1 MKKRITSGILALCM
15 LISLFPVTAL
25 ATYSDIDGHWGEEAI
40 EKWSEYG
47 IVEGDGKNFNP
58 DGLMTRGA
66 AAAVFARLLGLSDK
80 ADISK
85 YTDVNADAWYA
96 DAIAMCVEAGI
107 MSGVAGNLMDPNG
120 PLTREQFFVMYA
132 RALGIEEEETM
143 DKSFNDAGEISDWA
157 QGSINALVNKG
168 FIDGISDGT
177 LAPDVDINR
186 ASVISLLDK
195 SIAAYVNED
204 NAEVT
209 VEGNGIVLVV
219 ADNVTIKGEGDIT
232 LVAATDGEVEFKDF
246 EGEVAINIV
255 SDGAEIKNAPADAE
269 LNVKEG
275 VEDAKVNDKVVDETT
290 NEVPSAGGS
299 TGGGS
304 TGGGSTG
311 GGSTGGGSTG
321 GGSTGGD
328 STGGGSTGGDST
340 EGNDPAEDIP
350 VQAVTDITSMQ
361 QTGMTIKIGVEL
373 PSDMTGID
381 YFTLAFYDS
390 VYEEAS
396 KMEGITCS
404 KDHPY
409 FYVDRDKFDTR
420 YMYDTVEIVSK
431 PLEGYKEAVYTEAVS
446 TNITRTNL
454 NITPYF
460 EAVTADGNT
469 NRLTVEFDKAAM
481 NAFMHTAVWENE
493 NEEYPIDNEN
503 AYSDVEADGMSVYR
517 STIAAEIAAINAETA
532 LVGLRG
538 WNVSQLDEV
547 NGKWTITA
555 NIYEAVENKAVEIK
569 TVTPEN
575 PQPSQGNLHFVAN
588 SYTGLPDLVWD
599 AVDGAAEYKV
609 IFTPHPE
616 SDAGTDPVEVTTDS
630 NSLILYTLRVNGYV
644 GIKVIAVDENGNAIE
659 TFEDEDMFFGID
671 TEPDTNTDSTP
682 KAEFSGPDDNGNYN
696 VAVSGFKANSVIW
709 LELFDANDNREFEIM
724 GETDG
729 NGKANLTVGH
739 PVANIAGC
747 IADGKYSITR
757 IETLEMQDTSARIK
771 FWWNITKAQVPA
783 EEEVQSKMRF
793 ETDSKG
799 IAILKWDAVEGVND
813 YKVIITD
820 VNNNTVEKTA
830 GHNTMILHNL
840 PANGY
845 RGIKIIARDS
855 AQTEL
860 AVYED
865 ADMFFAINTK
875 DAEGNA
881 PTVTFNKNNDGTY
894 HVEVIGYKAESAFWL
909 ELFDKNGNRK
919 FDTIEY
925 TDEEG
930 NAYFDIQS
938 SNAAECIAEGK
949 YSFTGIATTELRDNN
964 AVLQLEWVIEM
975 TQCTPEVELVKVNAA
990 TGINNIEK
998 HGSVQVHVDLP
1009 EDKTG
1014 IEYFTFT
1021 FYDSTNPEASRME
1034 GITCNE
1040 GDPTFYVTEDKFDSR
1055 FNYDRAEVT
1064 SLPLE
1069 GYEKAV
1075 YTENVSINIEQ
1086 ITVGISP
1093 VFVMPTDGNPNRVE
1107 ITLDNALTPGML
1119 MHIAVWENAEAE
1131 QPIMNTNI
1139 GEYNNVSSDGLSV
1152 SRSVSEAE
1160 STAIQA
1166 GNALISI
1173 DKYSFSAEKKNDVW
1187 TLDFTNIKS
1196 AKTAVQIQQPQ
1207 QPSATIENV
1216 RFESE
1221 NGCVYLK
1228 WDAVA
1233 NAKKYEVKF
1242 TTDGG
1247 TTWGNKTNAGNN
1259 FFRICLEDA
1268 AVYNGVKI
1276 SAIDVDGNVITTAED
1291 MSLSLTVTQGAALE
1305 WGNRVISLTKVKT
1318 NEYDMEITGMP
1329 ANAHYDVKF
1338 VTELGSNAY
1347 SKFGSDADANGV
1359 AVSTIS
1365 SSKLDNCVENGYYS
1379 IIEHDA
1385 ATVTNN
1391 GKTVSVTVR
1400 MTEEKKCTEEEE
1412 SGIVTGVYF
1421 SNCEGVY
1428 LMWNIAEDD
1437 YNQYNYDVYLS
1448 ENGGTDWTF
1457 VGSVSDESLDVMTP
1471 YLRSEAYA
1479 TVTYNAVKIVASCGG
1494 TEVETFVDKEI
1505 SLKLTPLSSIQNPT
1519 VSFKHI
1525 EAGNYY
1531 TSTIKMNVERNTE
1544 YRAFFYDTAKNP
1556 VSAEYIYFN
1565 NYGSGQENTFYFANQ
1580 STVNAIKNGYY
1591 EIAAIK
1597 DVSVDGTGKSAS
1609 YKIGKTPALVAC
1621 TPSDSLDVEI
1631 KVIEG
1636 TGDVQVNFEM
1646 PAEYDSVKLVIT
1658 EKGYSTEIFSE
1669 ELNGNVI
1676 PDITKYLPHTEYN
1689 ANYSIN
1695 LVGIKSGVKQDVF
1708 ATIPVAVTVYDIQPY
1723 SYEMVFG
1730 SDGKNH
1736 TAKLQPRNGALKLLA
1751 SWNDGMNVAIP
1762 APTEEMNFALASDVV
1777 LTDGDYISISAILSA
1792 SVEDGMVNVKM
1803 TPAAK
1808 TEYEEIGQAWLNAG
1822 VGDISFNWSAHP
1834 TTNEYAV
1841 GKSYETL
1848 TTKVENSTVLSILE
1862 FIVGMKEN
1870 TAMDVYVESRY
1881 PTGEWARLNNAVTIK
1896 EGSSVDMG
1904 IIGQADG
1911 SYKFETNVP
1920 ANTGRMFVFEM
1931 VDPDGNRIS
1940 GYNGYYGDSS
1950 TTDRRIYVM
1959 PNETINVA
1967 PYEGCTFNVY
1977 QYDWTIGANL
1987 NTVEVTRSYKKNI
2000 PFVAYEGFVAET
2012 EVRTEA
2018 EFTAAINKSGTVKL
2032 MSNIT
2037 LAYEPGKLAVYANRG
2052 GAVTLDLNGYNLHLD
2067 QNINFNIENG
2077 KQMTIKNGTITG
2089 YVAGEYEDVEGVN
2102 SSSKIMVGTGS
2113 YFELLDGTYV
2123 NVEATTS
2130 ESIVIKD
2137 AVINGYVVASAPQ
2150 VTIEN

>member
-299 TGGGS
+299 TSGGSTGGDSTGGGS

-328 STGGGSTGGDST
+328 STGGGSTGGGSTGGDST

-350 VQAVTDITSMQ
+350 VQAVT
-361 QTGMTIKIGVEL
+361 
-373 PSDMTGID
+373 
-381 YFTLAFYDS
+381 
-390 VYEEAS
+390 
-396 KMEGITCS
+396 
-404 KDHPY
+404 
-409 FYVDRDKFDTR
+409 
-420 YMYDTVEIVSK
+420 
-431 PLEGYKEAVYTEAVS
+431 
-446 TNITRTNL
+446 
-454 NITPYF
+454 
-460 EAVTADGNT
+460 
-469 NRLTVEFDKAAM
+469 
-481 NAFMHTAVWENE
+481 
-493 NEEYPIDNEN
+493 
-503 AYSDVEADGMSVYR
+503 
-517 STIAAEIAAINAETA
+517 
-532 LVGLRG
+532 
-538 WNVSQLDEV
+538 
-547 NGKWTITA
+547 
-555 NIYEAVENKAVEIK
+555 
-569 TVTPEN
+569 
-575 PQPSQGNLHFVAN
+575 
-588 SYTGLPDLVWD
+588 
-599 AVDGAAEYKV
+599 
-609 IFTPHPE
+609 
-616 SDAGTDPVEVTTDS
+616 
-630 NSLILYTLRVNGYV
+630 
-644 GIKVIAVDENGNAIE
+644 
-659 TFEDEDMFFGID
+659 
-671 TEPDTNTDSTP
+671 
-682 KAEFSGPDDNGNYN
+682 
-696 VAVSGFKANSVIW
+696 
-709 LELFDANDNREFEIM
+709 
-724 GETDG
+724 
-729 NGKANLTVGH
+729 
-739 PVANIAGC
+739 
-747 IADGKYSITR
+747 
-757 IETLEMQDTSARIK
+757 
-771 FWWNITKAQVPA
+771 
-783 EEEVQSKMRF
+783 
-793 ETDSKG
+793 
-799 IAILKWDAVEGVND
+799 
-813 YKVIITD
+813 
-820 VNNNTVEKTA
+820 
-830 GHNTMILHNL
+830 
-840 PANGY
+840 
-845 RGIKIIARDS
+845 
-855 AQTEL
+855 
-860 AVYED
+860 
-865 ADMFFAINTK
+865 
-875 DAEGNA
+875 
-881 PTVTFNKNNDGTY
+881 
-894 HVEVIGYKAESAFWL
+894 
-909 ELFDKNGNRK
+909 
-919 FDTIEY
+919 
-925 TDEEG
+925 
-930 NAYFDIQS
+930 
-938 SNAAECIAEGK
+938 
-949 YSFTGIATTELRDNN
+949 
-964 AVLQLEWVIEM
+964 
-975 TQCTPEVELVKVNAA
+975 
-990 TGINNIEK
+990 GINNIEK
-998 HGSVQVHVDLP
+998 HGSVWVHVDLP

-1139 GEYNNVSSDGLSV
+1139 GEYNDVSSDGLSV

-1597 DVSVDGTGKSAS
+1597 DVSVDDTGKSAT
-1609 YKIGKTPALVAC
+1609 YKMAKTPALVAC

-1931 VDPDGNRIS
+1931 VDSDGNRIS

-1987 NTVEVTRSYKKNI
+1987 NTIEVTRSYKKNI

-2032 MSNIT
+2032 MSDIT

-2113 YFELLDGTYV
+2113 YFELLNGTYV
-2123 NVEATTS
+2123 NVEATPS

-2150 VTIEN
+2150 VTIENVTADSVTIDGKDDNVEVKNSTMSYLKISNGNNAQVSGITGLKDAVIYDGVVEFNDVTMTDGYIDAYMDAVLIINSGDYRRRSEYGLFSTGFNTIIINGGTFNFDPEKYLGEDKTATANGDGTWTVE